1 MELELSVLIK
11 LILVP
16 KVSEMMEDKLKNVS
30 HFKKVVSQDTKT
42 MEMVDASH
50 KTNHVLKD
58 TKMMVVE
65 MSVF

>member
-11 LILVP
+11 LILAP

-30 HFKKVVSQDTKT
+30 HFKKVVSQDTKI
-42 MEMVDASH
+42 METVYVSH
-50 KTNHVLKD
+50 KINHVLKD
-58 TKMMVVE
+58 IRMMVVE